1 MTNVYDIAHELVRS
15 LKDTD
20 QYKDYKEVK
29 QRVNA
34 NEGLSRM
41 ISDFQ
46 EQNMKLQTSAMMGE
60 EPSDEVKQK
69 LQQLYGVVMSDP
81 LAAEYLQKEM
91 LFTQVFSEI
100 YNIIAEAARI
110 E

>member
-15 LKDTD
+15 LKETD

-34 NEGLSRM
+34 NESLAKM

-46 EQNMKLQTSAMMGE
+46 EQSVKMQASMMAGE
-60 EPSDEVKQK
+60 ELPDETKEQI
-69 LQQLYGVVMSDP
+69 QRLYSVVMSDP
-81 LAAEYLQKEM
+81 LAAEYMQKEM
-91 LFTQVFSEI
+91 AFTQVVSEI
-100 YNIIAEAARI
+100 YGILAEATKV

>member
-15 LKDTD
+15 LKETD

-29 QRVNA
+29 ARVDA
-34 NEGLSRM
+34 NEGLSGM
-41 ISDFQ
+41 IKDFQ
-46 EQNMKLQTSAMMGE
+46 EQNMKLQTSVMMGE
-60 EPSDEVKQK
+60 EPSDELKQK
-69 LQQLYGVVMSDP
+69 LQQLYAVVMSDP
-81 LAAEYLQKEM
+81 LAAEYMQKEM

-100 YNIIAEAARI
+100 YNIIAEAAKF